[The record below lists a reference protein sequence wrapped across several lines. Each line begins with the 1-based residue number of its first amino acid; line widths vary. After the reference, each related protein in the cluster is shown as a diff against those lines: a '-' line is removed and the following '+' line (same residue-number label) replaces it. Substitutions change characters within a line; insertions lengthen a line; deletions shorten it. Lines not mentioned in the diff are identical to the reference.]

1 MLRFERQTNDI
12 AEVTGA
18 IALAGFAVVV
28 IAFYFLMKMDGIIS
42 LLMCGFM
49 ASLACLA
56 FLNSLRKILWP
67 TTRFVEL
74 SESSLSFGSVERA
87 SDTCCLLFDD
97 ASRVFVDFDERHILW
112 TDSQGKQRIIG
123 DDLVFTGKQL
133 QQIADILCRELPPD
147 RIYMNENFTHDL
159 TESAR
164 EVDRTITC
172 TKVAG
177 RVP

>member
-1 MLRFERQTNDI
+1 LRFERRTNDI

-28 IAFYFLMKMDGIIS
+28 LAFYLLMKLEGIFP
-42 LLMCGFM
+42 LLMCGIM

-56 FLNSLRKILWP
+56 FLHSSRKILWP
-67 TTRFVEL
+67 TTRFIEL

-87 SDTCCLLFDD
+87 SDTCCLLFED
-97 ASRVFVDFDERHILW
+97 ASRVFVDFDERHIRW
-112 TDSQGKQRIIG
+112 TDMQGTQRIIG
-123 DDLVFTGKQL
+123 DDLVLTGKQL

-147 RIYMNENFTHDL
+147 RISMNENFAHDL

-164 EVDRTITC
+164 EVDRTISC
-172 TKVAG
+172 TQVAG

>member
-1 MLRFERQTNDI
+1 
-12 AEVTGA
+12 VTGA

-28 IAFYFLMKMDGIIS
+28 IAFYLLMKMNGIIA

-56 FLNSLRKILWP
+56 FLHSLRKILWP
-67 TTRFVEL
+67 TTRFIEL
-74 SESSLSFGSVERA
+74 GESFLSFGSVERV

-97 ASRVFVDFDERHILW
+97 AARVFVDFDERHIRW
-112 TDSQGKQRIIG
+112 TDTQGKQWIIG
-123 DDLVFTGKQL
+123 HDLLLTGKQL
-133 QQIADILCRELPPD
+133 QQIADILCREFSPD
-147 RIYMNENFTHDL
+147 RISMNENFAYDL

-172 TKVAG
+172 TQVAG